1 MSKFIFI
8 TGGVLSGLGKGITAA
23 SIGNILTARNK
34 KVFMMKFDQYLNVD
48 AGTLNPAEHG
58 ECFVTDD
65 GAETDL
71 DLGHYERFTDQN
83 LTRKS
88 SVMSGQ
94 IYQTIIENERAGKYL
109 GKTVQMIPH
118 LTDEVKRRMLEAAKE
133 SKADIVIVEIGGT
146 IGDYEGLHFVEA
158 IRQMRRDL
166 GAENTLY
173 GHVGFFPYLNTTEE
187 LKTKPLQNSIREL
200 NAFGIQP
207 DLVFCR
213 ADHAITEK
221 HLLKI
226 ATFCNIDRDA
236 VIPLETIDSVYE
248 LPLILEKFNVA
259 KVIARKMD
267 IQMGPRTD
275 KSWTLLVKKIKAK
288 KDKTV
293 KIALVG
299 KYMDMKDTYY
309 SITEALKSASYFNNV
324 GLKILWTDSEKI
336 EKDGA
341 SKYLKDVDGVVIP
354 GGFGNRGIEGKILA
368 AKYAR
373 ENKIPYLGLCLGMQI
388 ATIEFARF
396 VLKTKDCNSTEFDL
410 KVKNPVIHIMDQQKK
425 ITDLGGTMRLGAYP
439 CVLDVKSRSYDAYK
453 DWSHSAPTKSVG
465 ASRDKNDNVIFERHR
480 HRYEFNNDYRDV
492 LTKAGLVI
500 AGTSPDGN
508 LVEIIE
514 LKNHPFFVASQFHPE
529 FKSRPNRPHPLFREF
544 IKATKK

>member
-1 MSKFIFI
+1 MAKFIFI

-23 SIGNILTARNK
+23 SIGNILAARTK

-83 LTRKS
+83 LSCKS

-109 GKTVQMIPH
+109 GKTVQLIPH
-118 LTDEVKRRMLEAAKE
+118 LTDEVKRRMLDAAKD

-146 IGDYEGLHFVEA
+146 IGDFEGLHFVEA

-166 GAENTLY
+166 GIENTLY
-173 GHVGFFPYLNTTEE
+173 GHVGFFPYLETTEE
-187 LKTKPLQNSIREL
+187 LKTKPLQNSIRDL
-200 NAFGIQP
+200 NTYGIQP
-207 DLVFCR
+207 DLIFCR
-213 ADHAITEK
+213 ADHPIKESQ
-221 HLLKI
+221 LNKI

-236 VIPLETIDSVYE
+236 VVPLETIESVYE

-259 KVIARKMD
+259 KVIARKMG
-267 IQMGPRTD
+267 ISLGSRKD
-275 KSWTLLVKKIKAK
+275 KSWIELVKKIRAK
-288 KDKTV
+288 KTKTV
-293 KIALVG
+293 QIALVG

-309 SITEALKSASYFNNV
+309 SVTEALKSASYYNSV
-324 GLKILWTDSEKI
+324 GLKILWTDSEMI

-341 SKYLKDVDGVVIP
+341 AKYLKNVDGVVVP
-354 GGFGNRGIEGKILA
+354 GGFGNRGIEGKIAA
-368 AKYAR
+368 AKFAR
-373 ENKIPYLGLCLGMQI
+373 ENKIPYLGLCLGRQI
-388 ATIEFARF
+388 ATIEFARN
-396 VLKTKDCNSTEFDL
+396 VLKTDKCNSTEFDSE
-410 KVKNPVIHIMDQQKK
+410 VENPVIHIMEHQKK
-425 ITDLGGTMRLGAYP
+425 ITDYGGTMRLGAYP
-439 CVLDVKSRSYDAYK
+439 CVLSKDSISFKAYK
-453 DWSHSAPTKSVG
+453 QREIS
-465 ASRDKNDNVIFERHR
+465 ERHR
-480 HRYEFNNDYRDV
+480 HRYEFNNDYRDI
-492 LTKAGLVI
+492 LAKAGLVI
-500 AGTSPDGN
+500 AGTSPDGK

-514 LKNHPFFVASQFHPE
+514 MKNHPFFVASQFHPE

-544 IKATKK
+544 IKAAAK

>member
-1 MSKFIFI
+1 MAKFIFV

-23 SIGNILTARNK
+23 SIGNILVARNRS
-34 KVFMMKFDQYLNVD
+34 VFMIKFDQYLNVD

-71 DLGHYERFTDQN
+71 DLGHYERFTDQS
-83 LTRKS
+83 LTRES

-94 IYQTIIENERAGKYL
+94 IYQTIIQNERAGKYL
-109 GKTVQMIPH
+109 GKTVQLVPH
-118 LTDEVKRRMLEAAKE
+118 LTDEVKRRMHLAAKE
-133 SKADIVIVEIGGT
+133 SKADFVIIEIGGT

-166 GAENTLY
+166 GPENTLY
-173 GHVGFFPYLNTTEE
+173 CHVGFFPWLETTEE
-187 LKTKPLQNSIREL
+187 LKTKPMQNSIRDL
-200 NAFGIQP
+200 NTYGIQP

-213 ADHAITEK
+213 ADHPIDESK
-221 HLLKI
+221 LQKI
-226 ATFCNIDRDA
+226 STFCNIDIDA
-236 VIPLETIDSVYE
+236 VVPLETISNVYE
-248 LPLILEKFNVA
+248 VPIILEKFDVA
-259 KVIARKMD
+259 KVISRKLKVRFGER
-267 IQMGPRTD
+267 ID
-275 KSWTLLVKKIKAK
+275 KSWPDLIKKVKAPK
-288 KDKTV
+288 KKQIQ
-293 KIALVG
+293 IALVG

-309 SITEALKSASYFNNV
+309 SVTEALKAAAWHNEV
-324 GLKILWTDSEKI
+324 DMKILWTDSEKI

-341 SKYLKDVDGVVIP
+341 DLYLKGVDGIVVP
-354 GGFGNRGIEGKILA
+354 GGFGNRGIEGKIAA
-368 AKYAR
+368 AKFAR

-388 ATIEFARF
+388 ATIEFARH
-396 VLKTKDCNSTEFDL
+396 VLKTKGCNSTEFDL

-425 ITDLGGTMRLGAYP
+425 VKDKGGTMRLGAYP
-439 CVLDVKSRSYDAYK
+439 CVLDTESKSYAAYGK
-453 DWSHSAPTKSVG
+453 KEIS
-465 ASRDKNDNVIFERHR
+465 ERHR
-480 HRYEFNNDYRDV
+480 HRYEFNNDYREC

-544 IKATKK
+544 IKATI